1 MAVPWWRGGVDPL
14 WGLRAMNRE
23 VARLLNLPEPG
34 AFPPVNVYDGDEEMV
49 VEAMLP
55 GVGTSELDVTVT
67 GDSLTIKG
75 TKPEPPGVPESGFAR
90 QERGSGSFSRTIRL
104 PEHPATPSAG
114 HSFHQRF
121 FRWYNHEHYHSGI
134 GRLTPATVHYRHTPK
149 ILAARQDVLRAAYAA
164 QWC

>member
-34 AFPPVNVYDGDEEMV
+34 AFPPVNVYDSDEEMV
-49 VEAMLP
+49 VEALLP

-75 TKPEPPGVPESGFAR
+75 TKPEPPDVPEGRFAR
-90 QERGSGSFSRTIRL
+90 RERGSGSFSRTVRL
-104 PEHPATPSAG
+104 PEHPDGDRVKAVY
-114 HSFHQRF
+114 RD
-121 FRWYNHEHYHSGI
+121 GI
-134 GRLTPATVHYRHTPK
+134 VTVRLAKSQSSRPRRVSVETS
-149 ILAARQDVLRAAYAA
+149 
-164 QWC
+164 

>member
-104 PEHPATPSAG
+104 PEHPDGDRVKAVY
-114 HSFHQRF
+114 RD
-121 FRWYNHEHYHSGI
+121 GI
-134 GRLTPATVHYRHTPK
+134 VTVRLPK
-149 ILAARQDVLRAAYAA
+149 SQASRPRRVSVETS
-164 QWC
+164 